1 VQEDARRYRVYEGVG
16 VPPPVNPGPRR
27 KWGDLPLETV
37 AVGDLIE
44 MPMDKGEV
52 GRLIGSIRSY
62 VYRVSLRTGRKFSV
76 RKTDYGIEI
85 WRMEDGVN
93 QEEGT

>member
-1 VQEDARRYRVYEGVG
+1 MQEDAKRYRVYEGVG
-16 VPPPVNPGPRR
+16 APPPVNPGPRR

-37 AVGDLIE
+37 AVEDLIE
-44 MPMDKGEV
+44 MPMSKEEV
-52 GRLIGSIRSY
+52 DGLIGAIRSY

-85 WRMEDGVN
+85 WRMK
-93 QEEGT
+93 

>member
-1 VQEDARRYRVYEGVG
+1 MQEESKRYRVYEKVG

-27 KWGDLPLETV
+27 KWGDLPLESV

-44 MPMDKGEV
+44 MPMNKEEV
-52 GRLIGSIRSY
+52 DGLIGSIRSY

-85 WRMEDGVN
+85 WRMK
-93 QEEGT
+93 

>member
-1 VQEDARRYRVYEGVG
+1 VQEGTERYRVYKGAG
-16 VPPPVNPGPRR
+16 VPPTVNPGPRR

-37 AVGDLIE
+37 AVEDLIE
-44 MPMDKGEV
+44 IPMSKEGVDG
-52 GRLIGSIRSY
+52 LIGAIRSY

-85 WRMEDGVN
+85 WRMK
-93 QEEGT
+93 

>member
-1 VQEDARRYRVYEGVG
+1 M
-16 VPPPVNPGPRR
+16 PPPVNPGPRR
-27 KWGDLPLETV
+27 KWGDLPLESV

-44 MPMDKGEV
+44 MPMNKEGVDE
-52 GRLIGSIRSY
+52 LISSIRSY

>member
-1 VQEDARRYRVYEGVG
+1 MQEESKRYRVYEGVG

-37 AVGDLIE
+37 AVEDLIE
-44 MPMDKGEV
+44 MPMSKEEV
-52 GRLIGSIRSY
+52 DGLIGAIRSY

-85 WRMEDGVN
+85 WRMK
-93 QEEGT
+93 

>member
-1 VQEDARRYRVYEGVG
+1 VQEDAKRYRVYEGVG
-16 VPPPVNPGPRR
+16 APPPVNPGPRR

-37 AVGDLIE
+37 AVEDLIE

-52 GRLIGSIRSY
+52 GRLIGAIRSY

-85 WRMEDGVN
+85 WRMK
-93 QEEGT
+93 

>member
-1 VQEDARRYRVYEGVG
+1 MQEGTGRYRVYKGAG

-27 KWGDLPLETV
+27 KWGDLPLESV

-93 QEEGT
+93 QNE

>member
-1 VQEDARRYRVYEGVG
+1 VQEDAKRYRVYEGVG
-16 VPPPVNPGPRR
+16 APPPVNPGPRR

-37 AVGDLIE
+37 AVEDLIE
-44 MPMDKGEV
+44 MPMSKEEV
-52 GRLIGSIRSY
+52 DGLIGAIRSY

-85 WRMEDGVN
+85 WRMK
-93 QEEGT
+93 

>member
-1 VQEDARRYRVYEGVG
+1 MQENSNRYRVYEGVG

-44 MPMDKGEV
+44 MELNKEETDELV
-52 GRLIGSIRSY
+52 TAIRSY
-62 VYRVSLRTGRKFSV
+62 VYRVSRKTNKKFSV
-76 RKTDYGIEI
+76 RKSNYGIRI
-85 WRMEDGVN
+85 WRVE
-93 QEEGT
+93 

>member
-1 VQEDARRYRVYEGVG
+1 VQENSNRYRVYEGVG

-44 MPMDKGEV
+44 MELNKEETDELV
-52 GRLIGSIRSY
+52 TAIRSY
-62 VYRVSLRTGRKFSV
+62 VYRVSRKTNKKFSV
-76 RKTDYGIEI
+76 RKSNYGIRI
-85 WRMEDGVN
+85 WRVE
-93 QEEGT
+93 

>member
-1 VQEDARRYRVYEGVG
+1 MQEDAKRYRVYEGVG
-16 VPPPVNPGPRR
+16 APPPVNPGPRR

-37 AVGDLIE
+37 AVEDLIE
-44 MPMDKGEV
+44 MPMSKEEV
-52 GRLIGSIRSY
+52 DGLIGAIRSY

-93 QEEGT
+93 QNE